1 MNLGMET
8 CEAQAEHNNF
18 EKVAVEKGCHAY

>member
-18 EKVAVEKGCHAY
+18 ENEAVEKGCHAY